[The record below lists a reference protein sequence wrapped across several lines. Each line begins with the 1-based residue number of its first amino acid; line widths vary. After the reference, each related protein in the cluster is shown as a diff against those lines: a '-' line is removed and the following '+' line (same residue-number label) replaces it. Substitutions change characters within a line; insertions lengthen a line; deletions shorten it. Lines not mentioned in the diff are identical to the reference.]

1 MAELILISTMHK
13 ELGKANAEELCLILE
28 KIKPDVIF
36 LEALESNY
44 TPYARLMFQ
53 DFGQYSSKL
62 EIKALQLFG
71 IKNQFEYIPVLNSE
85 MSDVFNCK
93 FNLIIEEPGFQ
104 IMLTNFNNRV
114 SQEGFGFLNS
124 EACQLWHR
132 EMREYED
139 KIIQNIEV
147 IKQFNDA
154 INDYED
160 SMVKNIKAYCENN
173 QFNKAV
179 FMCGDG
185 HRESILK
192 KLNSL
197 QDFVSFY
204 AICNIFS

>member
-36 LEALESNY
+36 LEALESSY
-44 TPYARLMFQ
+44 TNADKKRLEN
-53 DFGQYSSKL
+53 FGVYSHRL

-71 IKNQFEYIPVLNSE
+71 IKNQFEYIPVLDSE
-85 MSDVFNCK
+85 MSDAFNCK

-104 IMLTNFNNRV
+104 IMLTNFNIRV
-114 SQEGFGFLNS
+114 SREGFGFLNS

-139 KIIQNIEV
+139 KMIQNIEV
-147 IKQFNDA
+147 KKQFNDA
-154 INDYED
+154 INEYED
-160 SMVKNIKAYCENN
+160 SMVKNIRAYCQQN